1 MSITFKHVSY
11 EYSPNTPFAY
21 GALKDIN
28 VSITAKKVTA
38 IIGAT
43 GSGKS
48 TLVQHLNALLL
59 PTEGEVHVL
68 DRVIKANEKPKNLKE
83 LRKNVGLVFQFPE
96 YQLFEETVLKDVAF
110 GPINFG
116 LTKEEA
122 SQKAKQALEIVGL
135 DPELYE
141 KSPLDMS
148 GGQKRRAAIAGILAI
163 DPDILVLDEPTAGL
177 DPEGSKAMMDLFI
190 SLNRK
195 KDKTICLVTHDM
207 EHVFNYCDDVVVI
220 DHGTIIYSD
229 SVKAFFD
236 NEEMLEKLSIEIP
249 KVIQLK
255 RLLRKKGYHLD
266 QEINDLKSI
275 IEQVVNQKGSR
286 HE

>member
-1 MSITFKHVSY
+1 MSIAFKNVSY

-28 VSITAKKVTA
+28 VSISPNKITA

-59 PTEGEVHVL
+59 PSEGEVHVL
-68 DRVIKANEKPKNLKE
+68 DRIIKSTEKPKNLKE

-122 SQKAKQALEIVGL
+122 SEKAKKALEIVGL
-135 DPELYE
+135 EEELYD

-177 DPEGSKAMMDLFI
+177 DPQGSQAMMELFI
-190 SLNRK
+190 SLNK
-195 KDKTICLVTHDM
+195 TKNKTICLVTHDM
-207 EHVFNYCDDVVVI
+207 EHVFNYCDNVVVI
-220 DHGTIIYSD
+220 DEGSVIYSD
-229 SVKAFFD
+229 SVKAFFN
-236 NEEMLEKLSIEIP
+236 NEVMLSKLMIEIP

-255 RLLRKKGYHLD
+255 RLLRKKGYQID
-266 QEINDLKSI
+266 QEINDLQSI
-275 IEQVVNQKGSR
+275 IQQVVDQRGIT
-286 HE
+286 HD

>member
-1 MSITFKHVSY
+1 MSIAFKNVSY

-28 VSITAKKVTA
+28 VTIAPNKVTA

-48 TLVQHLNALLL
+48 TLIQHLNALLL

-68 DRVIKANEKPKNLKE
+68 DRVIKSTEKPKHLKE

-116 LTKEEA
+116 LSKEEA
-122 SQKAKQALEIVGL
+122 IEKAKKALEIVGL
-135 DPELYE
+135 DEEMYE

-177 DPEGSKAMMDLFI
+177 DPQGSQAMMELFI
-190 SLNRK
+190 SLNK
-195 KDKTICLVTHDM
+195 TKNKTICLVTHDM

-220 DHGTIIYSD
+220 DEGSILYCD
-229 SVKAFFD
+229 SVEAFFN
-236 NEEMLEKLSIEIP
+236 NEEMLSKLTIEIP

-255 RLLRKKGYHLD
+255 RLLRKKGFQLD
-266 QEINDLKSI
+266 QDINDLESI
-275 IEQVVNQKGSR
+275 IQQVVQQRGKH

>member
-1 MSITFKHVSY
+1 MSIAFKNVSY

-28 VSITAKKVTA
+28 VSIAPNKVTA

-48 TLVQHLNALLL
+48 TLIQHLNALLL

-68 DRVIKANEKPKNLKE
+68 DRVIKSTEKPKHLKE

-116 LTKEEA
+116 LSKEE
-122 SQKAKQALEIVGL
+122 SIEKAKKALEIVGL
-135 DPELYE
+135 DEEMYE

-177 DPEGSKAMMDLFI
+177 DPQGSQAMMELFI
-190 SLNRK
+190 SLNK
-195 KDKTICLVTHDM
+195 TKNKTICLVTHDM

-220 DHGTIIYSD
+220 DEGSILYCD
-229 SVKAFFD
+229 SVEAFFN
-236 NEEMLEKLSIEIP
+236 NEEMLSKLTIEIP

-255 RLLRKKGYHLD
+255 RLLRKKGFQLD
-266 QEINDLKSI
+266 QDINDLESI
-275 IEQVVNQKGSR
+275 IQQVVQQRGKH

>member
-1 MSITFKHVSY
+1 MSIAFKNVSY

-28 VSITAKKVTA
+28 VSIAPNKVTA

-48 TLVQHLNALLL
+48 TLIQHLNALLL
-59 PTEGEVHVL
+59 PSEGEVHVL
-68 DRVIKANEKPKNLKE
+68 DRVIKSTEKPKHLKE

-116 LTKEEA
+116 LSKEDAIE
-122 SQKAKQALEIVGL
+122 KAKKALEIVGL
-135 DPELYE
+135 DDDTYE

-163 DPDILVLDEPTAGL
+163 DPDVLVLDEPTAGL
-177 DPEGSKAMMDLFI
+177 DPQGSQAMMELFI
-190 SLNRK
+190 LLNK
-195 KDKTICLVTHDM
+195 TKNKTICLVTHDM

-220 DHGTIIYSD
+220 DEGSILYSD
-229 SVKAFFD
+229 SVEAFFD
-236 NEEMLEKLSIEIP
+236 NEEMLSRLTIEIP

-255 RLLRKKGYHLD
+255 RLLRKKGFQLD
-266 QEINDLKSI
+266 QDINDLETI
-275 IEQVVNQKGSR
+275 IQQVVYQRGKH